1 MKSRLVID
9 LGIFNLM
16 LKELRSLKR
25 EIRALKGV
33 TTSVAKATAAG
44 PRQHLQDKIAS
55 AEAMRILKVT
65 PATLIKYEAQGLIK
79 FHKEGRNK
87 IYSKGEILAFKK
99 AKGRRKRISKN
110 LLKERFLS

>member
-1 MKSRLVID
+1 MKSRIVID
-9 LGIFNLM
+9 LKVFTLM

-33 TTSVAKATAAG
+33 TTTVAKATAAG
-44 PRQHLQDKIAS
+44 PRRDIQDKIGS
-55 AEAMRILKVT
+55 SEAMRILKVT
-65 PATLIKYEAQGLIK
+65 PATMIKYEKMGLLK

-87 IYSKGEILAFKK
+87 IYSKGEIMQFRK

-110 LLKERFLS
+110 LLNEKFK